1 MVVEE
6 NERLI
11 EHIKNIGYLKSK
23 EVEDALREIRREFFV
38 PDSMKYLAYRDTPL
52 YIGSNQTISQPS
64 TVVAMT
70 EALDVKDGQKILEIG
85 TGSGWQAAVLGK
97 LVGERGMVYTVE
109 IIDNLVKFAKENLE
123 KLEINNV
130 KVIKGDGSLGLKR
143 YAPYDRIVVTAASPD
158 IPKPLLSQLKPKGI
172 MIIPIG
178 NIYLQSMYVVK
189 KSGKG
194 IEKKSIG
201 SFMFV
206 PLTGKYGF
214 KQ

>member
-11 EHIKNIGYLKSK
+11 KHIKSIGYLKSK
-23 EVEDALREIRREFFV
+23 ELEDALREIRREFFV
-38 PDSMKYLAYRDTPL
+38 PDDMKYLAYRDTPL

-70 EALDVKDGQKILEIG
+70 EALDVKEGQKILEIG
-85 TGSGWQAAVLGK
+85 TGSGWQSAILGK
-97 LVGERGMVYTVE
+97 LVGENGMVYTIE
-109 IIDNLVKFAKENLE
+109 IIDELVKFAEENLE
-123 KLEINNV
+123 KLEIRNV
-130 KVIKGDGSLGLKR
+130 KVIKGDGSKGLEK

-158 IPKPLLSQLKPKGI
+158 IPKPMLKQLKPDGI
-172 MIIPIG
+172 MVIPVG
-178 NIYLQSMYVVK
+178 NLYLQSMYVVR
-189 KSGKG
+189 KSKGK

-206 PLTGKYGF
+206 PMKGKYGF
-214 KQ
+214 K